1 MITAVSDVTQGLH
14 KASQKLV
21 IATTSQQKR
30 AFTTLVS
37 SSWTFTC
44 TDLWKGCVNLS
55 TLLQDL
61 PASSPVFVHQIDLLS
76 PVLQKETSES
86 FYLDEVIIADRA
98 VTGKG
103 IRFFFSFLLM
113 LPSFQDT
120 PLKSLMIRLVETF
133 SRGMVFH
140 NRHNN
145 NFVFLNLYCCENNQE
160 GIAKYHYSWFI

>member
-21 IATTSQQKR
+21 IATTSQQKT

-37 SSWTFTC
+37 SSWSFTC

-61 PASSPVFVHQIDLLS
+61 PANSPMFVHQIDLLS
-76 PVLQKETSES
+76 PVLQKETFGS

-103 IRFFFSFLLM
+103 IWFFSFLLM
-113 LPSFQDT
+113 LPSFQDI

-133 SRGMVFH
+133 SKR
-140 NRHNN
+140 N
-145 NFVFLNLYCCENNQE
+145 
-160 GIAKYHYSWFI
+160 GISQQAQ